1 MREQQKLARENDWK
15 ADLQAQ
21 IDAEAS
27 LYQLAPPVRRRQP
40 NVCIGHGLGAG
51 NSQSGDRRDQVKVY
65 VV

>member
-40 NVCIGHGLGAG
+40 NVCINTGRAG
-51 NSQSGDRRDQVKVY
+51 
-65 VV
+65 